1 GGASSP
7 GPPPTGKVP
16 APGSVLN
23 FYYVK
28 ITKPGLLDWLYHVA
42 GLQIR
47 PRFAQNDR
55 KKFKKADCPLWS
67 AEIHLRFQIGH
78 NPQESRNTKQQ

>member
-1 GGASSP
+1 
-7 GPPPTGKVP
+7 P
-16 APGSVLN
+16 APGTVSSFLLRKN
-23 FYYVK
+23 LK
-28 ITKPGLLDWLYHVA
+28 TGIIGLAYHAA